1 MAENNSKGGIDF
13 SLKLKNIGKHQSL
26 DFKEKINSLR
36 IALYAMNG
44 SGKTFISRA
53 FRLAEM
59 QNITEQNSM
68 IDKVNDIVSFDS
80 NNAKIQLHIKNLKN
94 QDQFDLDIELTRDK
108 FPRFNQKIWY
118 IFHVFNSDYIL
129 ENIQSRQYEVNG
141 NIDGYIIGKEN
152 IDLNDEKAKRSILEK
167 QEKDLKKK
175 INDKIQEGL
184 KELTEL
190 KINSRLKEYQNITFD
205 NIVEDTEQGFE
216 NSLNFSNLANEYK
229 NISSDIEEYKD
240 IENIDCVGI
249 DGVSFLHEIQT
260 KLEKEYSKSNFAED
274 FVEKMKSKQKFIEL
288 GINNIKEDNSN
299 CPFCEQKLDDKAKDL
314 INKYNEFL
322 DAEET
327 KLLEFMKDSESNLD
341 NFSNQIKS
349 DIEKSKN
356 IQADY
361 NILKALFKQKELSSL
376 KNIETGEFELL
387 KNGIDAVR
395 SALEN
400 KSKDITQ
407 AININDDIESI
418 KKYINIAIE
427 VAQYN
432 NELIASINSLK
443 NNSKD
448 YIKELKIKICQAKM
462 LEIKNIAKEEIKDY
476 KNNIVSLEELN
487 TRIAVKQEKVKKSKK
502 EEFIKTFR
510 LLLDVFFQGKYDF
523 SESDFCLTLNNEY
536 KLKNRI
542 TKVLSDGEKSIIAFC
557 HYIAESH
564 VKISQADEYEK
575 MFFIIDDP
583 ISSMDYHYVYSVSKV
598 IRGLQNYISDIEKIR
613 FLILTH
619 NVDFYNMLIRNK
631 ITKDNFILE
640 NGKII
645 KINENKYILPYIE
658 QLKEIYKIYT
668 GQEKPKYHTANS
680 IRNVLESVGR
690 FFYPTDDLHDVM
702 QKLGLMEAD
711 NILYS
716 FINDGSHGGYVSQKP
731 ITEDDKKRCCVDV
744 INALT
749 KIIPGQIEMIANE
762 IKDNKNEQCED

>member
-1 MAENNSKGGIDF
+1 MSENNSKGGIDF

-59 QNITEQNSM
+59 QNITEQNGM
-68 IDKVNDIVSFDS
+68 IDKVNDIISFDS

-94 QDQFDLDIELTRDK
+94 QNQFDLDVELTRDK

-141 NIDGYIIGKEN
+141 DIDGYIIGKEN

-205 NIVEDTEQGFE
+205 NIVEDIEQGFD
-216 NSLNFSNLANEYK
+216 NSLNFSSLANEYK

-249 DGVSFLHEIQT
+249 DDVSFLNEIQT

-274 FVEKMKSKQKFIEL
+274 FVEKMKSKKEFIEL
-288 GINNIKEDNSN
+288 GMNNIKEDNSN
-299 CPFCEQKLDDKAKDL
+299 CPFCEQKLDDKARDL

-322 DAEET
+322 DTEET
-327 KLLEFMKDSESNLD
+327 KLLKFIERSRNNLD

-361 NILKALFKQKELSSL
+361 NRLKALFKQKELGNL
-376 KNIETGEFELL
+376 KNIETEEFELL

-395 SALEN
+395 SALDN

-407 AININDDIESI
+407 AININEYIESI
-418 KKYINIAIE
+418 KKYINISIE

-448 YIKELKIKICQAKM
+448 YVKELKIKICQAKM
-462 LEIKNIAKEEIKDY
+462 LEIKNIVKEEIKDY
-476 KNNIVSLEELN
+476 KSNTVSLKKLDA
-487 TRIAVKQEKVKKSKK
+487 RIAVKQERAKKSKK

-510 LLLDVFFQGKYDF
+510 LLLDVFFQGKYNF

-598 IRGLQNYISDIEKIR
+598 IRDLQNYISDIEKIR

-640 NGKII
+640 DGKII

-658 QLKEIYKIYT
+658 QLKEIYKIYI

-680 IRNVLESVGR
+680 IRNILESVGR

-762 IKDNKNEQCED
+762 IKDNKNE

>member
-1 MAENNSKGGIDF
+1 MAKNNSKGGIDF

-59 QNITEQNSM
+59 QNTAEQNSM

-94 QDQFDLDIELTRDK
+94 QDQFDLDVELTRDK

-152 IDLNDEKAKRSILEK
+152 IDLNDEKAKRSILEE

-175 INDKIQEGL
+175 INNKIQEGL
-184 KELTEL
+184 KELTDL
-190 KINSRLKEYQNITFD
+190 KISPRLKEYQNITFD
-205 NIVEDTEQGFE
+205 NIVEDIEQGFY
-216 NSLNFSNLANEYK
+216 NSLNFSSLANEYK

-249 DGVSFLHEIQT
+249 DDVSFLSEIQT

-274 FVEKMKSKQKFIEL
+274 FLEKMKSKKNFIEL
-288 GINNIKEDNSN
+288 GVNNIKEDNSN
-299 CPFCEQKLDDKAKDL
+299 CPFCEQKLDDNARDL

-327 KLLEFMKDSESNLD
+327 KLLKFIECSKSNLY

-361 NILKALFKQKELSSL
+361 DRLKVLFKQKELDSL
-376 KNIETGEFELL
+376 QNIKTEEIELL
-387 KNGIDAVR
+387 HNMINAICL
-395 SALEN
+395 ALEN

-407 AININDDIESI
+407 VISIKDYIEGI
-418 KKYINIAIE
+418 KKYIDTTIE
-427 VAQYN
+427 VVQYN
-432 NELIASINSLK
+432 NKLIASINSLK

-448 YIKELKIKICQAKM
+448 YVKELKIKICQAKM
-462 LEIKNIAKEEIKDY
+462 LEIKNIAQGEIEDY
-476 KNNIVSLEELN
+476 KNNIISLKELN
-487 TRIAVKQEKVKKSKK
+487 ESILAKQEKAKKSKK
-502 EEFIKTFR
+502 EEFIKTFSM
-510 LLLDVFFQGKYDF
+510 LLDVFFQGKYSF
-523 SESDFCLTLNNEY
+523 SKSDFCLTLNNAH
-536 KLKNRI
+536 KLKNKT

-564 VKISQADEYEK
+564 IKISQADEYK
-575 MFFIIDDP
+575 KIFFIIDDP
-583 ISSMDYHYVYSVSKV
+583 MSSMDYHYVYSVSSV
-598 IRGLQNYISDIEKIR
+598 IRDLQNYVPSVETVR

-619 NVDFYNMLIRNK
+619 NVDFYNMLIKNK

-645 KINENKYILPYIE
+645 K
-658 QLKEIYKIYT
+658 
-668 GQEKPKYHTANS
+668 
-680 IRNVLESVGR
+680 
-690 FFYPTDDLHDVM
+690 
-702 QKLGLMEAD
+702 
-711 NILYS
+711 
-716 FINDGSHGGYVSQKP
+716 
-731 ITEDDKKRCCVDV
+731 
-744 INALT
+744 
-749 KIIPGQIEMIANE
+749 
-762 IKDNKNEQCED
+762 

>member
-1 MAENNSKGGIDF
+1 MAKGDKIIDF
-13 SLKLKNIGKHQSL
+13 SLTLKNIGKHQL
-26 DFKEKINSLR
+26 LNFKEGVNSLR

-53 FRLAEM
+53 FRFAEI
-59 QNITEQNSM
+59 QNIAEQNSM

-94 QDQFDLDIELTRDK
+94 QDQFDLDVVLTRDK
-108 FPRFNQKIWY
+108 PPRFNQKIWY

-141 NIDGYIIGKEN
+141 NIDGYIIGKDN

-175 INDKIQEGL
+175 INDKIQERL
-184 KELTEL
+184 KELIDL
-190 KINSRLKEYQNITFD
+190 KISPRLKEYQNITFD
-205 NIVEDTEQGFE
+205 NIVEDTEQGFD

-240 IENIDCVGI
+240 IENIDCASI
-249 DGVSFLHEIQT
+249 DGVSFLNEIQT
-260 KLEKEYSKSNFAED
+260 KLEKEYSKSNFTED
-274 FVEKMKSKQKFIEL
+274 FVEKMKSKKNFIEL
-288 GINNIKEDNSN
+288 GVNNIKEDNSS
-299 CPFCEQKLDDKAKDL
+299 CPFCEQKLDDNARDL

-341 NFSNQIKS
+341 NFYNQIKS

-361 NILKALFKQKELSSL
+361 NRLKALFKQKELGNL
-376 KNIETGEFELL
+376 KNIETEEFELL
-387 KNGIDAVR
+387 KNRIDAVR

-407 AININDDIESI
+407 VISIKDYIEGI
-418 KKYINIAIE
+418 KKYINTAIE

-476 KNNIVSLEELN
+476 KNNIVYLKELN
-487 TRIAVKQEKVKKSKK
+487 ARIAVKQEKVKKSKK

-510 LLLDVFFQGKYDF
+510 LLLDVFFQGKYKF
-523 SESDFCLTLNNEY
+523 SESDFCLTLNNSH

-583 ISSMDYHYVYSVSKV
+583 ISSMDYHYVYSVSKI
-598 IRGLQNYISDIEKIR
+598 IRDLQNYISDIKNIR

-711 NILYS
+711 NILYN
-716 FINDGSHGGYVSQKP
+716 FINDGSHGGYVSQTP
-731 ITEDDKKRCCVDV
+731 ITEDGKRCCCIDV

-762 IKDNKNEQCED
+762 IKDNKNEQGKN

>member
-1 MAENNSKGGIDF
+1 MAKNNSKGGIDF

-59 QNITEQNSM
+59 QNTAEQNSM

-94 QDQFDLDIELTRDK
+94 QDQFDLDVELTRDK

-152 IDLNDEKAKRSILEK
+152 IDLNDEKAKRSILEE

-175 INDKIQEGL
+175 INNKIQEGL
-184 KELTEL
+184 KELTDL
-190 KINSRLKEYQNITFD
+190 KISPRLKEYQNITFD
-205 NIVEDTEQGFE
+205 NIVEDIEQGFY
-216 NSLNFSNLANEYK
+216 NSLNFSSLANEYK

-249 DGVSFLHEIQT
+249 DDVSFLSEIQT

-274 FVEKMKSKQKFIEL
+274 FLEKMKSKKNFIEL
-288 GINNIKEDNSN
+288 GVNNIKEDNSN
-299 CPFCEQKLDDKAKDL
+299 CPFCEQKLDDNARDL

-327 KLLEFMKDSESNLD
+327 KLLKFIECSKSNLY

-361 NILKALFKQKELSSL
+361 DRLKVLFKQKELDSL
-376 KNIETGEFELL
+376 QNIKTEEIELL
-387 KNGIDAVR
+387 HNMINAICL
-395 SALEN
+395 ALEN

-407 AININDDIESI
+407 VISIKDYIEGI
-418 KKYINIAIE
+418 KKYIDTTIE
-427 VAQYN
+427 VVQYN
-432 NELIASINSLK
+432 NKLIASINSLK

-448 YIKELKIKICQAKM
+448 YVKELKIKICQAKM
-462 LEIKNIAKEEIKDY
+462 LEIKNIAQGEIEDY
-476 KNNIVSLEELN
+476 KNNIISLKELN
-487 TRIAVKQEKVKKSKK
+487 ESILAKQEKAKKSKK
-502 EEFIKTFR
+502 EEFIKTFSM
-510 LLLDVFFQGKYDF
+510 LLDVFFQGKYSF
-523 SESDFCLTLNNEY
+523 SKSDFCLTLNNAH
-536 KLKNRI
+536 KLKNKT

-564 VKISQADEYEK
+564 IKISQADEYK
-575 MFFIIDDP
+575 KIFFIIDDP
-583 ISSMDYHYVYSVSKV
+583 MSSMDYHYVYSVSSV
-598 IRGLQNYISDIEKIR
+598 IRDLQNYVPSVETVR

-619 NVDFYNMLIRNK
+619 NVDFYNMLIKNK

-658 QLKEIYKIYT
+658 QLKEIYEIFLGK
-668 GQEKPKYHTANS
+668 EKPKYHTANS

-690 FFYPTDDLHDVM
+690 FFYPTNDLHDVM
-702 QKLGLMEAD
+702 QKLGLMD
-711 NILYS
+711 LYS
-716 FINDGSHGGYVSQKP
+716 FVNDGSHGSYANQKP
-731 ITEDDKKRCCVDV
+731 ITDTNIKDYCEKLIEVLKE
-744 INALT
+744 
-749 KIIPGQIEMIANE
+749 KIPGQIKMIEDENKGE
-762 IKDNKNEQCED
+762 LKNEQGED